1 MSPVRERQTGIMS
14 RMRDREARQGHDK
27 AAENQDS
34 KNGQDFLLKRLFDD
48 DFEHLRL

>member
-1 MSPVRERQTGIMS
+1 MS
-14 RMRDREARQGHDK
+14 RVRDREARQGHDK

-34 KNGQDFLLKRLFDD
+34 KNGQDILLKRLFDD

>member
-27 AAENQDS
+27 AAEN
-34 KNGQDFLLKRLFDD
+34 
-48 DFEHLRL
+48 